1 MKKTAIILII
11 ALVLALAT
19 FALSLTGCDNDNNTD
34 THTHEWEWVETTPAT
49 PTADG
54 LETETCKT
62 CGATNG
68 TRPIAH
74 PSPIEFTVT
83 FNFATPGD
91 PVLTRNATI
100 RDQRTTCGSQN
111 LEQLGIVTIIE
122 EAIQGSFDEK
132 ANNTP
137 LRNRFRNVFG
147 ADEGVT
153 IIVNNPATP
162 YKLKAT
168 DKITIYFHFNYLQ
181 NESDD
186 IQQIIFD
193 TIAAMNTGGTSLPYN
208 AE

>member
-11 ALVLALAT
+11 ALA
-19 FALSLTGCDNDNNTD
+19 FFGCNDKDD
-34 THTHEWEWVETTPAT
+34 THTHEWEWVVTAQAT
-49 PTADG
+49 ATADG

-62 CGATNG
+62 CGAESGN

-132 ANNTP
+132 ANNTL